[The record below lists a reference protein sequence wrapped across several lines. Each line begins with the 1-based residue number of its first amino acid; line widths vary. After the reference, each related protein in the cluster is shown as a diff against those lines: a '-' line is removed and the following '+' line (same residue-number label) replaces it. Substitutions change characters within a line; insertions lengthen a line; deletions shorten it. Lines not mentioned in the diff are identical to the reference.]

1 MELGVLILDDEEIIL
16 DGLCHFPW
24 KDYGCTVVAKAEDG
38 EKGLALM
45 TVHKPYI
52 ILSDIKMPEM
62 NGLEFAR
69 RAKEIC
75 PEVEIILLTGYDEF
89 EFAKSAIHI
98 GVSEYLLK
106 PVNFKEMHTAVG
118 KVCCKI
124 RSTRKV
130 QRDYAELQRKY
141 QKTIPAVRRKVIS
154 DLIYGR
160 FNDSKE
166 MQKRL
171 ENLNIYI
178 EQYVLVYGSIHA
190 DEGKERAG
198 LEPNLFDFVVENICE
213 EFLKQTGQQVYYEFD
228 NLGYCFIVTFPRH
241 MAEKDCEV
249 CCEQACEKIQ
259 KNIREVLQ
267 VEMAFGISRQEK
279 NLFRMNHAYEQA
291 LEACEQ
297 GAYLGEGSG
306 ILTYAD
312 VADIKLPVWRVSD
325 GEKKRLLSELMQGNI
340 ETAKKL
346 IQEIFEQC
354 PDIETMRYNV
364 MEVMLLSVQYL
375 ADRRIVEHTDKENSI
390 FITEC
395 LKKVYESHTKQAV
408 LSVLKSIVEYL
419 AERNRDERLSRNQ
432 KSAKSMMEYIEEN
445 YGEDLSLD
453 TLADH
458 FKLSKTYIN
467 RLLKNYSGKSF
478 LEILLKCRM
487 EKAEDLIAQGEHK
500 IYEIAEMVGYHD
512 QSYFIRV
519 FKKYYGVTPN
529 VYKRI

>member
-1 MELGVLILDDEEIIL
+1 MELSVMVLDDEEIIL

-24 KDYGCTVVAKAEDG
+24 KDYGCAVVAKAGDG
-38 EKGLALM
+38 EKGIALM
-45 TVHKPYI
+45 ELHKPDI

-62 NGLEFAR
+62 DGLEFAR
-69 RAKEIC
+69 RAKEIW
-75 PEVEIILLTGYDEF
+75 PEVEIILLTGYDDF

-118 KVCCKI
+118 KVCCEI
-124 RSTRKV
+124 RGRRKAKK
-130 QRDYAELQRKY
+130 DYAELQKEY

-154 DLIYGR
+154 DLIFGR
-160 FNDSKE
+160 FNDSAQ

-178 EQYVLVYGSIHA
+178 EQYVLVYGSIRVK
-190 DEGKERAG
+190 DDRKKPE

-228 NLGYCFIVTFPRH
+228 NLGYCFIVTFPPY
-241 MAEKDCEV
+241 MAGKDCEER
-249 CCEQACEKIQ
+249 CEQACEKIQ
-259 KNIREVLQ
+259 KNIRDVLQ
-267 VEMAFGISRQEK
+267 AEMSFGISRQEK
-279 NLFRMNHAYEQA
+279 NLFQMNHAYEQA
-291 LEACEQ
+291 LDACEQ
-297 GAYLGEGSG
+297 GTYLGEGSG
-306 ILTYAD
+306 ILMYAD
-312 VADIKLPVWRVSD
+312 AAAVELPVWRVSD

-346 IQEIFEQC
+346 LQEIFEQC
-354 PDIETMRYNV
+354 PDIETMRYNA
-364 MEVMLLSVQYL
+364 MEVMLLCVQYL
-375 ADRRIVEHTDKENSI
+375 AKRKPLEHGDKENST
-390 FITEC
+390 FVTEC

-419 AERNRDERLSRNQ
+419 AERNRDERVSRNQ
-432 KSAKSMMEYIEEN
+432 KSAKNMMEYIEEN

-453 TLADH
+453 TLSAH

-487 EKAEDLIAQGEHK
+487 EKAEELIVGGKYK

-519 FKKYYGVTPN
+519 FKKYYGMTPN